1 MRPDLLAWQWA
12 NYLKNHRDRQNL
24 MVHALTVPIFHA
36 GTLAIVMSTFTSW
49 TLAIVGISFCGF
61 AMSAQGR
68 GHGRE
73 SEKPIPF
80 EGPLDVVTRIF
91 AEQWVTFPRYMISGE
106 FVKAWRDS
114 QNSPR

>member
-24 MVHALTVPIFHA
+24 LVHALTVPIFHA
-36 GTLAIVMSTFTSW
+36 GTLAVAMSTFTSW
-49 TLAIVGISFCGF
+49 SLAVVGVSFCGF

-91 AEQWVTFPRYMISGE
+91 AEQWVTFPRYMLSGE
-106 FVKAWRDS
+106 FVKAWRAS
-114 QNSPR
+114 QQPAR